1 MHQHELKFT
10 LVGLACPLLPY
21 YPPFTDTYS
30 SARHQPRQGCRN
42 GCRNVTRL
50 SRSRHRGG
58 QVHVIRWHPRSQIE
72 DQTPAQAATNAV
84 AAGTRRVP
92 NHEGN
97 RFPHKKKG
105 FTIQAISCLFG
116 AQQYLLWQLGPATQ
130 KLLRI
135 CKILTLTDLLLY
147 RFNFKKSL
155 PHSKRRQR
163 IKRSFQIRIIG
174 VNGAQACKLIGAFGV
189 EP

>member
-1 MHQHELKFT
+1 MPVT
-10 LVGLACPLLPY
+10 TLLPTLY
-21 YPPFTDTYS
+21 
-30 SARHQPRQGCRN
+30 RHI
-42 GCRNVTRL
+42 L
-50 SRSRHRGG
+50 
-58 QVHVIRWHPRSQIE
+58 IR
-72 DQTPAQAATNAV
+72 TAPAQAGLSQWVQECDAALSLTTPWRAGSRHKV
-84 AAGTRRVP
+84 ASKKSNRRSNSCPSSNQRGCCRNQACSKPPRQSVSTP
-92 NHEGN
+92 
-97 RFPHKKKG
+97 KKG
-105 FTIQAISCLFG
+105 LHDSR
-116 AQQYLLWQLGPATQ
+116 WQLGPATQ

-163 IKRSFQIRIIG
+163 IKRSFQFRIIG

>member
-1 MHQHELKFT
+1 MPVT
-10 LVGLACPLLPY
+10 TLLPTLY
-21 YPPFTDTYS
+21 
-30 SARHQPRQGCRN
+30 RHI
-42 GCRNVTRL
+42 L
-50 SRSRHRGG
+50 
-58 QVHVIRWHPRSQIE
+58 IR
-72 DQTPAQAATNAV
+72 TAPAQAGLSQWVQECDAALSLTTPWRAGSRHKV
-84 AAGTRRVP
+84 ASKKSNRRSNSCPSSNQRGCCRNQACSKPRRQSVSAQ
-92 NHEGN
+92 
-97 RFPHKKKG
+97 KKKG

-116 AQQYLLWQLGPATQ
+116 AQQYLPWQLGPATQ